1 VSVSTSS
8 AQTKQGLD
16 QLIDRLSG
24 GYRSVG
30 DMVYEVLREAIDAGI
45 FTPGEWLR
53 QESLAELLAVSR
65 IPVRSAL
72 IQLESEGL
80 VVFHP
85 RRGAQVRTMSAEQVR
100 EAYELRALFEPH
112 ALRKSMAT
120 MTPER
125 LAHLTELADQLD
137 TLGEGPEFLDARL
150 TFYRELYDAPNNP
163 TLTKLIE
170 DLRNSVG
177 RYLLGKRISTHTE
190 HIHRHLIEKVAT
202 GDADAAVET
211 LLAHI
216 DKVRT
221 GVERVLEEHVTD

>member
-1 VSVSTSS
+1 MSGTVNTS
-8 AQTKQGLD
+8 AEQTKQGLEA
-16 QLIDRLSG
+16 LVERLSG

-30 DMVYEVLREAIDAGI
+30 DMVYEVLREAIDTGLFA
-45 FTPGEWLR
+45 PGEWLR
-53 QESLAELLAVSR
+53 QESLAEMLAVSR

-80 VVFHP
+80 VVLHP
-85 RRGAQVRTMSAEQVR
+85 RRGAQVRALSAEQIR

-125 LAHLTELADQLD
+125 LRRLCELADELD
-137 TLGEGPEFLDARL
+137 THGEGSAFLETRL
-150 TFYRELYDAPNNP
+150 KFYRELYDAPNNP

-170 DLRNSVG
+170 DLRNSIG

-190 HIHRHLIEKVAT
+190 HIHRHLVEQVAS
-202 GDADAAVET
+202 GDADAAVAT

-221 GVERVLEEHVTD
+221 GVEQMLAE